1 MPVIGGQ
8 STATTEITSI
18 LTRSLAEGQGGR
30 ATLGA
35 RDQAFAWT
43 SGLAPIVAR
52 AVTTSLVEGSQF
64 TAVKVNPA
72 GTPAAVA
79 KGAAKSEW
87 ATLTS
92 ETVSLS
98 KYAGYADLYLEDV
111 AYGAGILAAV
121 HHTLVNQAL
130 VAYDADVVSAIV
142 AGADGSVT
150 GASSYAS
157 GILEGIAGLLAG
169 GANPD
174 TLLMSGDVMATALES
189 PGAGYVTDPQSAWQ
203 SLFGLRLVVSA
214 GAPAGTCVVLDSSSV
229 LCVESVSSPVV
240 VVDPYSGLKSGNAI
254 TVVSELL
261 AGVSVTGAG
270 GVATVAV
277 A

>member
-1 MPVIGGQ
+1 MPVINGQ
-8 STATTEITSI
+8 TTATTEITSV
-18 LTRSLAEGQGGR
+18 LTRSLSEGHGGR

-35 RDQAFAWT
+35 REQAFAWT

-52 AVTTSLVEGSQF
+52 AVTTSMVEGSQF

-72 GTPAAVA
+72 GTPGVVA
-79 KGAAKSEW
+79 KGAAKSQW

-92 ETVSLS
+92 ESVSLK
-98 KYAGYADLYLEDV
+98 KYAGYCDLYMEDV
-111 AYGAGILAAV
+111 AYGEGVLAAV

-130 VAYDADVVSAIV
+130 VGYDADVVAAIV
-142 AGADGSVT
+142 AGADGAVT
-150 GASSYAS
+150 GAPSYAS
-157 GILEGIAGLLAG
+157 GVLEAIASILTS

-174 TLLMSGDVMATALES
+174 TLVMSGDVMAEALES
-189 PGAGYVTDPQSAWQ
+189 PGAGYFTDPQSAWQ

-229 LCVESVSSPVV
+229 LCVESVNSPVV

-270 GVATVAV
+270 GVATVAT